1 MGSFESL
8 KRVSS
13 DKKMNRAE
21 TLIAYEKSYMELL
34 RRYKE
39 EIQNIESMMQSLRA
53 ERLAFYNEQLPAI
66 RQEMEMDEVSPEVRA
81 QWMDE
86 MQVNM
91 EKSLKISEALIEHY
105 VTKNLE
111 EFKNDLQEAV
121 GMV

>member
-111 EFKNDLQEAV
+111 EFKNALQEAV